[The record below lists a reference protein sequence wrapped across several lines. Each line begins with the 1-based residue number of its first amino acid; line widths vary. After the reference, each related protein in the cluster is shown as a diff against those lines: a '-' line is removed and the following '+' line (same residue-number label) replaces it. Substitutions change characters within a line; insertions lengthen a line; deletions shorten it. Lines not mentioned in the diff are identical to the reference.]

1 MKNKLIA
8 FLLLSMTAITANA
21 QVIAKE
27 QIVKGG
33 KTYTIVIYSYK
44 CFVEK
49 GEGVQVKIYDAAGNL
64 FLTACRTGGGSEDM
78 FYTYPDGTVKPG
90 EI

>member
-8 FLLLSMTAITANA
+8 FLLLSMTTISANA

-33 KTYTIVIYSYK
+33 KTYTIVLYSYK
-44 CFVEK
+44 CYVEK

-90 EI
+90 EL

>member
-8 FLLLSMTAITANA
+8 FLMLSLTAITANA

-27 QIVKGG
+27 QVVKGG
-33 KTYTIVIYSYK
+33 KTYTIVLYSYK
-44 CFVEK
+44 CYVEK

-90 EI
+90 EL

>member
-1 MKNKLIA
+1 M
-8 FLLLSMTAITANA
+8 
-21 QVIAKE
+21 
-27 QIVKGG
+27 
-33 KTYTIVIYSYK
+33 
-44 CFVEK
+44 EK

-90 EI
+90 EL

>member
-8 FLLLSMTAITANA
+8 FLLLSMSAITANA

-27 QIVKGG
+27 QVVKGG
-33 KTYTIVIYSYK
+33 KTYTIVLYSYK

-49 GEGVQVKIYDAAGNL
+49 GEGIQVKIYDAAGNL
-64 FLTACRTGGGSEDM
+64 FLTACRTGGGGEDM

-90 EI
+90 DL

>member
-8 FLLLSMTAITANA
+8 FLLLSMTTISANA

-33 KTYTIVIYSYK
+33 KTYTIVVYSYK
-44 CFVEK
+44 CYVEK

>member
-1 MKNKLIA
+1 MKNNLIA
-8 FLLLSMTAITANA
+8 FLLLSMTVSTANA

-44 CFVEK
+44 CYVEK

>member
-8 FLLLSMTAITANA
+8 FLLLSMTTISANA